1 MDGVNIPRKMCGVTI
16 VALYI
21 PWLLFAT
28 GSLSFSWP
36 VTLMI
41 VLQFSCPLETGANKL
56 QRMSE

>member
-21 PWLLFAT
+21 PFAT

-36 VTLMI
+36 VTPMI